1 MMTAFPWSS
10 FTLMPMN
17 SVVLPMC
24 TIEPTSERLQAMSTP
39 PCGSLPLSRRKTS
52 KSLGINS
59 DEFISLVNHVSVP
72 IIMSGCD
79 ESIAICKSAGLFVML
94 WKFISNNL
102 NLSLGLW
109 WFILLGDDAAVGSP
123 S

>member
-24 TIEPTSERLQAMSTP
+24 TIEPTSERLQAMNTP

-59 DEFISLVNHVSVP
+59 DEFISLVNHVW
-72 IIMSGCD
+72 
-79 ESIAICKSAGLFVML
+79 L
-94 WKFISNNL
+94 
-102 NLSLGLW
+102 
-109 WFILLGDDAAVGSP
+109 
-123 S
+123 

>member
-1 MMTAFPWSS
+1 MMNAFLWSS

-24 TIEPTSERLQAMSTP
+24 TIEPTRERLQAMSTP

-52 KSLGINS
+52 KSLGIDS

-79 ESIAICKSAGLFVML
+79 ESIAICKSTDLLFML
-94 WKFISNNL
+94 
-102 NLSLGLW
+102 
-109 WFILLGDDAAVGSP
+109 
-123 S
+123 

>member
-24 TIEPTSERLQAMSTP
+24 T
-39 PCGSLPLSRRKTS
+39 
-52 KSLGINS
+52 
-59 DEFISLVNHVSVP
+59 
-72 IIMSGCD
+72 
-79 ESIAICKSAGLFVML
+79 
-94 WKFISNNL
+94 